1 MSKYK
6 EYEGE
11 YIYEKPTWEYRSKNL
26 MINDKSLTKIL
37 WIIFYIRSKNM
48 LGRIIEWC
56 NIDRSSDN
64 KKFGE
69 GSPADLDYGKLLI
82 LGLCVYIAIMVS

>member
-1 MSKYK
+1 MSKYE
-6 EYEGE
+6 EYVGE

-26 MINDKSLTKIL
+26 MINDKSLIRIL
-37 WIIFYIRSKNM
+37 WIIIYIRSRNM
-48 LGRIIEWC
+48 YDKLKAW
-56 NIDRSSDN
+56 SSDFQ
-64 KKFGE
+64 KKYGE

>member
-11 YIYEKPTWEYRSKNL
+11 YIYEKPSTWEYRSKNL

-37 WIIFYIRSKNM
+37 WINLYILINM
-48 LGRIIEWC
+48 GM
-56 NIDRSSDN
+56 N
-64 KKFGE
+64 G
-69 GSPADLDYGKLLI
+69 
-82 LGLCVYIAIMVS
+82 

>member
-1 MSKYK
+1 MRKYK

-26 MINDKSLTKIL
+26 MINDKSLIRIL
-37 WIIFYIRSKNM
+37 WIIIYIRSRNM
-48 LGRIIEWC
+48 YDKLKEWSG
-56 NIDRSSDN
+56 DFQ
-64 KKFGE
+64 KKYGE

>member
-1 MSKYK
+1 MSKY
-6 EYEGE
+6 ESYEGE

-26 MINDKSLTKIL
+26 MINDKSLLRIL
-37 WIIFYIRSKNM
+37 WIIIYIRSRNM
-48 LGRIIEWC
+48 YDKLKAW
-56 NIDRSSDN
+56 SSDFQ
-64 KKFGE
+64 KKYGE

>member
-48 LGRIIEWC
+48 WGRIIEWC
-56 NIDRSSDN
+56 NIGTSSYN

-69 GSPADLDYGKLLI
+69 GTKYDLDYGKLVI
-82 LGLCVYIAIMVS
+82 LFLCVYIAIKVS

>member
-6 EYEGE
+6 SYEGE

-37 WIIFYIRSKNM
+37 WIILYVRSKNM
-48 LGRIIEWC
+48 WGKII
-56 NIDRSSDN
+56 
-64 KKFGE
+64 
-69 GSPADLDYGKLLI
+69 
-82 LGLCVYIAIMVS
+82 

>member
-11 YIYEKPTWEYRSKNL
+11 YVYEKPTWEYRSKNL

-48 LGRIIEWC
+48 WGRIIEWC
-56 NIDRSSDN
+56 NIDTSSYN

-69 GSPADLDYGKLLI
+69 GTKYDLDYGKLVI
-82 LGLCVYIAIMVS
+82 LFLCVYIAIKVS

>member
-48 LGRIIEWC
+48 WGGIIEWC
-56 NIDRSSDN
+56 NIDTSSYN

-69 GSPADLDYGKLLI
+69 GTKYDLDYGKLVI
-82 LGLCVYIAIMVS
+82 LFLCVYIAIKVS